1 MAKRDFYEILDI
13 SKDASQDEIKKAYRK
28 QALKYHP
35 DKNPGDKDAEDKF
48 KQAAEAYEVLRDPE
62 KRSKYDRFGHSAFD
76 GAGGFGGAG
85 GMTMDDIF
93 SQFGDIFS
101 GFGFGGGFGGF
112 GGGTSG
118 GRRGVNKGSNLRV
131 TVKLTL
137 AEVANGVEKKIKVKK
152 YVTCEHCG
160 GNGAKNGTAT
170 STCSTCRGTGHVTQ
184 VTNTFLGQMQ
194 TQSTCPNCR
203 GEGKMITEKCDHCY
217 GEGIVK
223 HEEVIS
229 INIPAGVSDGM
240 QLKMSGKGNAP
251 RRGGVNGDLIVA
263 VKEQEHPEL
272 VRDGNDVVYNLYLS
286 TPQAILGDTVEIPTI
301 ESRVK
306 IKIDPGTQPGKIL
319 RLRGKGVP
327 DVNGYGK
334 GDLLVN
340 INVWIPKNLS
350 SEEKKIIE
358 KLNGS
363 DNFVPQ
369 PQANEKGFFNRM
381 KNFFE

>member
-1 MAKRDFYEILDI
+1 MAKKDYYDILEV

-35 DKNPGDKDAEDKF
+35 DKNPGDATAEAKF
-48 KQAAEAYEVLRDPE
+48 KEAAEAYEVLRDPE

-76 GAGGFGGAG
+76 GAGGFGGG

-101 GFGFGGGFGGF
+101 GFGFGGFGGF
-112 GGGTSG
+112 GGGSQ
-118 GRRGVNKGSNLRV
+118 GRRRAVNKGSNLRV
-131 TVKLTL
+131 TVKLKL
-137 AEVANGVEKKIKVKK
+137 SEVASGVEKKIKVKK
-152 YVTCEHCG
+152 YIACDTCG

-170 STCSTCRGTGHVTQ
+170 SNCNTCHGTGHVTQ
-184 VTNTFLGQMQ
+184 VTNTFIGQMQ

-203 GEGKMITEKCDHCY
+203 GEGKIISEKCEACY

-223 HEEVIS
+223 KDEVIS
-229 INIPAGVSDGM
+229 INIPAGVSEGM

-251 RRGGVNGDLIVA
+251 RRGGVNGDLIV
-263 VKEQEHPEL
+263 VIREEEHSEL
-272 VRDGNDVVYNLYLS
+272 FRDGNDVVFNLYLS
-286 TPQAILGDTVEIPTI
+286 MPQAILGDTVEIPTI
-301 ESRVK
+301 DSRVK

-340 INVWIPKNLS
+340 INVWMPKNIS
-350 SEEKKIIE
+350 SDEKKMVE
-358 KLNGS
+358 KMRGS
-363 DNFVPQ
+363 ENFVPQ
-369 PQANEKGFFNRM
+369 PMKPDKNIFSRM

>member
-1 MAKRDFYEILDI
+1 MSKRDYYEVLGVAKGA
-13 SKDASQDEIKKAYRK
+13 SKEEIKKSYRK
-28 QALKYHP
+28 LAMTYHP
-35 DKNPGDKDAEDKF
+35 DRNPEDAVAEEKF
-48 KQAAEAYEVLRDPE
+48 KEAAEAYEVLQNPE

-76 GAGGFGGAG
+76 GASGFGGG

-101 GFGFGGGFGGF
+101 GFGFGGFGGF
-112 GGGTSG
+112 GGSSQ
-118 GRRGVNKGSNLRV
+118 RRGVVKGSNLRV
-131 TVKLTL
+131 TVKLDL
-137 AEVANGVEKKIKVKK
+137 AEIATGVEKKLKVKK
-152 YVTCEHCG
+152 YVACETCG
-160 GNGAKNGTAT
+160 GNGAREGTAT
-170 STCSTCRGTGHVTQ
+170 TNCHTCRGTGHVTQ

-194 TQSTCPNCR
+194 TQSVCPTCR
-203 GEGKMITEKCDHCY
+203 GEGKIISEKCEACY

-223 HEEVIS
+223 NEEVIS
-229 INIPAGVSDGM
+229 INIPAGVADGM
-240 QLKMSGKGNAP
+240 QLKVSGKGNAA

-263 VKEQEHPEL
+263 IKEEEHSEL
-272 VRDGNDVVYNLYLS
+272 IRDGNDIIYMLYLS
-286 TPQAILGDTVEIPTI
+286 MPQAILGGTVEIPTI

-340 INVWIPKNLS
+340 INVWVPKNLS
-350 SEEKKIIE
+350 PEEKKMIE
-358 KLNGS
+358 KMNS
-363 DNFVPQ
+363 SENFI
-369 PQANEKGFFNRM
+369 PQAPAPEKGFFNRM